1 MWLDSGRIHIILKY
15 EIKISSVFFLSICN
29 MGKILGVGILLF
41 IFKFQLVFCLNNF
54 HI

>member
-1 MWLDSGRIHIILKY
+1 MWLDNGRISKSLNY
-15 EIKISSVFFLSICN
+15 EIKISGFFFLSICN
-29 MGKILGVGILLF
+29 ICKILGVGILLF